1 MEEFKV
7 SEGEITARN
16 KAIQKEM
23 RVNNIDGLFISQR
36 VDQFYFT
43 GTAQNGYVYI
53 PAEGEPLLFIKKYLP
68 RAQEESPLK
77 NIIGDQFY

>member
-7 SEGEITARN
+7 PESEIIARR

-23 RVNNIDGLFISQR
+23 QANNIDGTFISQR

-53 PAEGEPLLFIKKYLP
+53 PAEGEPLLLIKKYMP
-68 RAQEESPLK
+68 RAMVESPL
-77 NIIGDQFY
+77 